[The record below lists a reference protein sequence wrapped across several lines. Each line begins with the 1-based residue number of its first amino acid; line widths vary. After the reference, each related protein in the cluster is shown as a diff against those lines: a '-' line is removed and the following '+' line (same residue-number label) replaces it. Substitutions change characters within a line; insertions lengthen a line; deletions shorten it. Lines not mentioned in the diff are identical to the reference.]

1 MNPTFASAPALVA
14 PPAGRRERRRVE
26 TKERIFHAALQLF
39 AEHGFSATTVED
51 ITEAADVGKGTFF
64 NYFRNKEDVLGA
76 LAGVQLDK
84 YAHAIEAAESGALS
98 PREALRELWL
108 RLPEEPGRSQALVRS
123 LMVVFLTSLAIREKM
138 SRSLKHGREM
148 LARLFVLAQ
157 ERAEAGSDRRP
168 HELAL
173 AFQQKLLGTVLVWTL
188 DPPTPLRPVL
198 EASFKDFWSGAGDHA
213 AKSKRSSPRGNRR
226 GRSRKERRS

>member
-1 MNPTFASAPALVA
+1 MTPTSASAPALVA

-26 TKERIFHAALQLF
+26 TQDRIFRAALQLF

-51 ITEAADVGKGTFF
+51 ITDAADVGKGTFF

-76 LAGVQLDK
+76 LADVQLDK

-123 LMVVFLTSLAIREKM
+123 LMVVFLTSSAIREKM
-138 SRSLKHGREM
+138 ARSLEQGREM
-148 LARLFVLAQ
+148 LARLFAQAQ
-157 ERAEAGSDRRP
+157 ECGEANRDRRP

-173 AFQQKLLGTVLVWTL
+173 AFQQKLLGTALVWTL
-188 DPPTPLRPVL
+188 HPPTPLRPLL
-198 EASFKDFWSGAGDHA
+198 EASFKDFWSGAGDPA
-213 AKSKRSSPRGNRR
+213 AKHKRSLPRGSQRDR
-226 GRSRKERRS
+226 RKERRS